1 VGKLLIH
8 STTSQ
13 KQCTGFGTSIQVET
27 KVVDAGEKCAKAVIE
42 GIGRYVVAFM
52 SLENLELW
60 EVSMWRVG

>member
-1 VGKLLIH
+1 MRQSG
-8 STTSQ
+8 
-13 KQCTGFGTSIQVET
+13 
-27 KVVDAGEKCAKAVIE
+27 IE